1 MTVDET
7 KGEMA
12 GASGVDEK
20 AVEEALKTIRFTD
33 IPHEGRSFPEKSSVP
48 TPESL
53 SQQPS
58 TSARAPLQPFTIAHE
73 IKRPPAI
80 DVKGAAALV
89 PASIVMPHMSVFDDG
104 PQSAPQMPPAVP
116 SAVEPSAPSAPTP
129 LVQQNMPAAGGDMK
143 QDFARIIEE
152 TKIPERRS
160 LPNAP
165 RQTPQPETTLVRAG
179 LPQTSAPV
187 QEVQLVTPE
196 GRSAPILSKT
206 PPTPLQ
212 KNIVGEAVS
221 APKKPPQGVE
231 GAIITP
237 TVPPMEKRPIVPSL
251 HTLKDDLYDLVRV
264 RKMSLIHAATLET
277 ERKKKSADVGGAATA
292 TKTKRRVRLFRLF
305 LAMSI
310 FLALGGAALF
320 AVFIVQTE
328 RTTTAP
334 ANFGTALIFA
344 EQTLG
349 FPLSPA
355 LSPREVRQQ
364 LASSRFQGNLTL
376 GAVLRIVPTI
386 LSEAGERPAT
396 AIEFMKASASEVP
409 DELLRGLANDFFFGV
424 HTVDENVPF
433 IILPISSYE
442 NAFAAML
449 SWEPLLNE
457 GLFPLFP
464 RVHYE
469 RVDEQGFP
477 TLVRFE
483 DMIIKNYDVRALR
496 DAEGEIR
503 MLYSFPSH
511 NILIIAES
519 PHSFIE
525 ALARLRAERRL

>member
-1 MTVDET
+1 
-7 KGEMA
+7 
-12 GASGVDEK
+12 
-20 AVEEALKTIRFTD
+20 
-33 IPHEGRSFPEKSSVP
+33 
-48 TPESL
+48 
-53 SQQPS
+53 
-58 TSARAPLQPFTIAHE
+58 
-73 IKRPPAI
+73 
-80 DVKGAAALV
+80 
-89 PASIVMPHMSVFDDG
+89 
-104 PQSAPQMPPAVP
+104 
-116 SAVEPSAPSAPTP
+116 
-129 LVQQNMPAAGGDMK
+129 MK

-165 RQTPQPETTLVRAG
+165 RQASQPETTLVRAG
-179 LPQTSAPV
+179 LPHTSAPIR
-187 QEVQLVTPE
+187 EVQLVTPE
-196 GRSAPILSKT
+196 GRSAPILAKT

-221 APKKPPQGVE
+221 APKKPPQRVE
-231 GAIITP
+231 GALITP

-277 ERKKKSADVGGAATA
+277 ERKKKSADAGGAAAA

-320 AVFIVQTE
+320 TVFIVQTE
-328 RTTTAP
+328 RTTTTP
-334 ANFGTALIFA
+334 TNFGTALIFA

-349 FPLSPA
+349 FPLSPT

-364 LASSRFQGNLTL
+364 LASSRSQGNLTL
-376 GAVLRIVPTI
+376 GAVLRIVPTV

-396 AIEFMKASASEVP
+396 AIEFMKAIASEVP
-409 DELLRGLANDFFFGV
+409 DELVRGLANDFFFGV

-449 SWEPLLNE
+449 SWEPLINE

-469 RVDEQGFP
+469 RIDEQGSP

-525 ALARLRAERRL
+525 ALARLRAERQL